1 MAKIEKTRF
10 RITGTQ
16 YYEKDFIEKLGERDP
31 DYDCSAAELKE
42 TYYDGDKIYEYDFS
56 GLKAE
61 LVPEPENEHDKNA
74 VKVIVNGVLVGYIK
88 KGSCTRVK
96 NLMASP
102 GFVGIEVSISGGK
115 YKYLCGYEDDNGN
128 EKIRVE
134 KDKQPFYVDIDVL
147 TTIGE
152 EDPVVLTQPEPA
164 AIMPHIEP
172 AASPKPAI
180 SKFTKAIVIA
190 AIVILLFLFISARL

>member
-10 RITGTQ
+10 RVTGTQ
-16 YYEKDFIEKLGERDP
+16 YYEKDLVEKLGEQDP
-31 DYDCSAAELKE
+31 DYNCSAAELKE

-61 LVPEPENEHDKNA
+61 LVPEPENEYDKNA
-74 VKVIVNGVLVGYIK
+74 VKVIVNGVQVGYIK

-102 GFVGIEVSISGGK
+102 DFAGVEVSISGGR

-128 EKIRVE
+128 EKLRVE
-134 KDKQPFYVDIDVL
+134 KDKQPFYVDIDIL
-147 TTIGE
+147 TRE
-152 EDPVVLTQPEPA
+152 EKTDPVIPAHPAPAAITSHVEPA
-164 AIMPHIEP
+164 APE
-172 AASPKPAI
+172 KPTI
-180 SKFTKAIVIA
+180 SKFTKIVIIA
-190 AIVILLFLFISARL
+190 AIVILLFLFIAARL